1 MEPKIRYKYQY
12 YLFILTFGAV
22 GIASVINY
30 LYWGKVL
37 LALRNLIITFIWGA
51 IFISIIPAELFS
63 SYTNIMENFGFIY
76 IYLVSI
82 PISYWLIWDQKKY
95 MEKKVVRNRL

>member
-12 YLFILTFGAV
+12 YLYILTFGAV

-37 LALRNLIITFIWGA
+37 LALRNLIITFICLYGFF
-51 IFISIIPAELFS
+51 IFTVIRKVAAE
-63 SYTNIMENFGFIY
+63 I
-76 IYLVSI
+76 V
-82 PISYWLIWDQKKY
+82 
-95 MEKKVVRNRL
+95 

>member
-12 YLFILTFGAV
+12 YLYILTFGAV

-37 LALRNLIITFIWGA
+37 LALRNLIITCVLRHYCHLLYCFL
-51 IFISIIPAELFS
+51 S
-63 SYTNIMENFGFIY
+63 
-76 IYLVSI
+76 
-82 PISYWLIWDQKKY
+82 
-95 MEKKVVRNRL
+95 